1 VVSPIGVRILWHIK
15 NGHMDIIYFISGI
28 LTIGVIYAIAL
39 LRSVKSKHALLQS
52 RYQSFILTTSS
63 RYDEMIQLV
72 EDTTDQM
79 NSIKDM
85 MGEDKYQSVI
95 LLTQRLD
102 TIDMNANKEI
112 IRQLEKY
119 NETQRLLLNQTN
131 DLAMVKR
138 QLIKFE
144 KDPDMLSR
152 Y

>member
-1 VVSPIGVRILWHIK
+1 
-15 NGHMDIIYFISGI
+15 MDIIYFISGI

>member
-1 VVSPIGVRILWHIK
+1 
-15 NGHMDIIYFISGI
+15 
-28 LTIGVIYAIAL
+28 
-39 LRSVKSKHALLQS
+39 
-52 RYQSFILTTSS
+52 
-63 RYDEMIQLV
+63 MIQLV
-72 EDTTDQM
+72 EDTPDQL

-85 MGEDKYQSVI
+85 MGADKYQSVI